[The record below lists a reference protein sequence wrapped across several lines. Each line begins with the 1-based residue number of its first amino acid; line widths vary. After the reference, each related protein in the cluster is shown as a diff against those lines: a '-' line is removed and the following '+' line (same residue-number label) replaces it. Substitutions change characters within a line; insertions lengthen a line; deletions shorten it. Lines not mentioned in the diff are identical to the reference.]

1 MASEGWESFAVVFE
15 TKSSLRLHQSDTAII
30 SYRVCHLERQIALG
44 GAFLEE
50 ERKIEISCS
59 LAEDFAIRPNPI
71 TRFRKT
77 PGKKRILFG
86 GYISLFFLRHGEIVC
101 V

>member
-71 TRFRKT
+71 TRGSYLEGIF
-77 PGKKRILFG
+77 
-86 GYISLFFLRHGEIVC
+86 LFFFYGEIVC